1 MLLDGAE
8 GHHAADVLRVRIGEV
23 IGVGDGAGLVAT
35 SRVTRVGAGRLSA
48 VVLAHHREPEPAPRL
63 VVVQALLKGDDAG
76 RAVQVL
82 TEVGVDVIVPW
93 AAQRSVARWT
103 ERSAERWAGWV
114 LAASK
119 QARRPRLP
127 RVGAPLDLA
136 GVTALL
142 RSAELPVV
150 LHEAGDEPVA
160 GLRVPHRGDVVIVV
174 GPEGGLSDGERVALD
189 CPTYRLGPSVL
200 RGATAAAV
208 AAAVI
213 LGRSGRWSAL
223 PLPWF
228 AGPGTAAA
236 WGSGPGSGQQ

>member
-8 GHHAADVLRVRIGEV
+8 GHHAADVLRVRVGEV
-23 IGVGDGAGLVAT
+23 IGVGDGAGLVAK
-35 SRVTRVGAGRLSA
+35 SRVTRVGAGQVSA
-48 VVLAHHREPEPAPRL
+48 VVLGHHREAEPAPRL
-63 VVVQALLKGDDAG
+63 VVVQALLKGDDAS

-93 AAQRSVARWT
+93 AAQRCVARWT
-103 ERSAERWAGWV
+103 ERSAERWSAWA
-114 LAASK
+114 LAAAK

-127 RVGAPLDLA
+127 LVGPPLDLA
-136 GVTALL
+136 GVAGLL
-142 RSAELPVV
+142 RTAELPVV
-150 LHEAGDEPVA
+150 LHESGDEPVA
-160 GLRVPHRGDVVIVV
+160 GVRVPGSGDVVIVV
-174 GPEGGLSDGERVALD
+174 GPEGGLSDEERGELD

-228 AGPGTAAA
+228 AGPGTADAR
-236 WGSGPGSGQQ
+236 GSGAGSGQP